1 MSVPRRTILS
11 WAFYDWA
18 NSAFSTTVIAGFFPI
33 FFKSYWGS
41 GLPATETTRW
51 LGYSLSVSALLVA
64 LIGPFLGAMADQ
76 AGTKKRS
83 LVIFTA
89 LGTASTAG
97 LAFVGEGN
105 WQLAAMLYVL
115 ATIGFL
121 CSIIFYDS
129 LLVGITDEKSVDVV
143 SARGYALG
151 YLGGGILF
159 AINAFAASSP
169 ETFGLSGKV
178 EAVKLAFLTVAV
190 WWAVFSIPLLLFV
203 PEPPGGQ
210 PMKFVEG
217 VRRGFGQLRRTFEG
231 IRRIRMALLFLL
243 AYWFYI
249 DGVDTVIGM
258 AGDFGKAVGFPD
270 EVLITGLLIVQFV
283 AFPFAILMG
292 KLGGWWGPRKAILLC
307 LFIYALVTVFGSG
320 ITTEPVSVFGFQTNQ
335 FYLLAIA
342 VATVQGGVQALSR
355 SFFARLIPSDR
366 AAEFFGFYNMLGK
379 FAAIIGPF
387 LVATVVTATGDSR
400 AGIQAILALFLIG
413 GAILLF
419 VNDRA
424 ARQQ

>member
-1 MSVPRRTILS
+1 
-11 WAFYDWA
+11 
-18 NSAFSTTVIAGFFPI
+18 
-33 FFKSYWGS
+33 
-41 GLPATETTRW
+41 
-51 LGYSLSVSALLVA
+51 
-64 LIGPFLGAMADQ
+64 
-76 AGTKKRS
+76 
-83 LVIFTA
+83 
-89 LGTASTAG
+89 
-97 LAFVGEGN
+97 
-105 WQLAAMLYVL
+105 
-115 ATIGFL
+115 
-121 CSIIFYDS
+121 
-129 LLVGITDEKSVDVV
+129 
-143 SARGYALG
+143 
-151 YLGGGILF
+151 
-159 AINAFAASSP
+159 
-169 ETFGLSGKV
+169 
-178 EAVKLAFLTVAV
+178 VKLAFLTVAV

-203 PEPPGGQ
+203 PEPAGGQ

>member
-41 GLPATETTRW
+41 GLPATESTRW

-105 WQLAAMLYVL
+105 WQLAAILYVL

-159 AINAFAASSP
+159 AVNAFAASSP

-270 EVLITGLLIVQFV
+270 EVLITGLLMVQFV

-335 FYLLAIA
+335 FYVLAIA

-400 AGIQAILALFLIG
+400 AGIQAILVLFLIG

>member
-41 GLPATETTRW
+41 GLPATESTRW

-159 AINAFAASSP
+159 AVNAFAASSP

-190 WWAVFSIPLLLFV
+190 WWAVFAVPVFLFV
-203 PEPPGGQ
+203 REPPVPDGGARGRSWLRAAFAQ
-210 PMKFVEG
+210 PFETFRHIRA
-217 VRRGFGQLRRTFEG
+217 VRPAF
-231 IRRIRMALLFLL
+231 LFLI
-243 AYWFYI
+243 AYWLYI
-249 DGVDTVIGM
+249 DGVDTVVRM
-258 AGDFGKAVGFPD
+258 AVDYGLSLGFAADGLMTALLVTQLVGFPAALVFGRLG
-270 EVLITGLLIVQFV
+270 ERHGPKFGIGL
-283 AFPFAILMG
+283 AIL
-292 KLGGWWGPRKAILLC
+292 
-307 LFIYALVTVFGSG
+307 V
-320 ITTEPVSVFGFQTNQ
+320 
-335 FYLLAIA
+335 YLLTIA
-342 VATVQGGVQALSR
+342 WASQMRSEAEFYVLAVVIGLVQGGIQSLSR
-355 SFFARLIPSDR
+355 SLFARLNQKASLALDFKGSP
-366 AAEFFGFYNMLGK
+366 AAAKISPGWPLSSTW
-379 FAAIIGPF
+379 
-387 LVATVVTATGDSR
+387 LTSTGR
-400 AGIQAILALFLIG
+400 AGLSM
-413 GAILLF
+413 
-419 VNDRA
+419 
-424 ARQQ
+424 

>member
-1 MSVPRRTILS
+1 VSVPRRTILS

-41 GLPATETTRW
+41 GLPATESTRW

-105 WQLAAMLYVL
+105 WQLAAILYVL

-159 AINAFAASSP
+159 AVNAFAASSP

-270 EVLITGLLIVQFV
+270 EVLITGLLMVQFV

-335 FYLLAIA
+335 FYVLAIA

-400 AGIQAILALFLIG
+400 AGIQAILVLFLIG

>member
-1 MSVPRRTILS
+1 MSVPRRAVLS

-33 FFKSYWGS
+33 FFKSYWGES
-41 GLPATETTRW
+41 LPATESTRW

-64 LIGPFLGAMADQ
+64 LMGPFLGAMADQ

-83 LVIFTA
+83 LAIFTA
-89 LGTASTAG
+89 LGVASTAG
-97 LAFVGEGN
+97 LAFVGEGM
-105 WQLAAMLYVL
+105 WQLAAFLYVL

-129 LLVGITDEKSVDVV
+129 LLVGITDERNVDVV

-169 ETFGLSGKV
+169 ETFGLAGKV
-178 EAVKLAFLTVAV
+178 EAVKLSFLSVAV
-190 WWAVFSIPLLLFV
+190 WWTVFSIPLLLFV
-203 PEPPGGQ
+203 PEPPGGT
-210 PMKFVEG
+210 PMKFLEG
-217 VRRGFGQLRRTFEG
+217 VRRGFGQLRHTFEG
-231 IRRIRMALLFLL
+231 IRRIKMALLFLL

-258 AGDFGKAVGFPD
+258 AGDFGKAIGFPD
-270 EVLITGLLIVQFV
+270 EVLITGLLLVQFV

-292 KLGGWWGPRKAILLC
+292 RLGKWWGPKKAILLS
-307 LFIYALVTVFGSG
+307 LLVYALVTTVGSR
-320 ITTEPVSVFGFQTNQ
+320 ITTEPVNIVGFETNQ
-335 FYLLAIA
+335 FYLLAFM

-355 SFFARLIPSDR
+355 SFFARLIPRDR

-400 AGIQAILALFLIG
+400 AGIQAILVLFLIG
-413 GAILLF
+413 GGILFF
-419 VNDRA
+419 VNDRT
-424 ARQQ
+424 ARHQ

>member
-1 MSVPRRTILS
+1 MTASRRAVLG

-18 NSAFSTTVIAGFFPI
+18 NSAFSTTVLAGFFPI

-41 GLPATETTRW
+41 DLSATESTRW

-64 LIGPFLGAMADQ
+64 LMGPFLGAMADQ

-83 LVIFTA
+83 LAIFTG
-89 LGTASTAG
+89 LGISSTAG
-97 LAFVGEGN
+97 LAFVGEGM
-105 WQLAAMLYVL
+105 WQTAAILYVL

-121 CSIIFYDS
+121 CSLIFYDS
-129 LLVGITDEKSVDVV
+129 LLVGITDDSTVDVV

-159 AINAFAASSP
+159 AVNAFAASSP
-169 ETFGLSGKV
+169 ETFGLAGKV
-178 EAVKLAFLTVAV
+178 EAVKLSFLSVAV

-203 PEPPGGQ
+203 PEPPGGT
-210 PMKFVEG
+210 PMKFLDG
-217 VRRGFGQLRRTFEG
+217 VRRGFRQLSHTFGQ
-231 IRRIRMALLFLL
+231 IRRIKMALLFLL

-258 AGDFGKAVGFPD
+258 AGDFGKAIGFPD

-292 KLGGWWGPRKAILLC
+292 RLGKWWGPKKAIVLSLC
-307 LFIYALVTVFGSG
+307 VYALVTTIGSK
-320 ITTEPVSVFGFQTNQ
+320 ITTEPVNLFGFETNQ

-355 SFFARLIPSDR
+355 SLFARLIPPDR

-387 LVATVVTATGDSR
+387 LVATIVTATGDSR
-400 AGIQAILALFLIG
+400 AGIQAILALFIIG
-413 GAILLF
+413 GGILLF
-419 VNDRA
+419 VKDRQ